1 MPKHDSGGSAFATH
15 DDVKA
20 ILGELDPAQLLAIM
34 SLRPTIADIEQ
45 ASLWL
50 EGDTDVFEAGEPI
63 KGVASDVVT
72 ILTENEEEE
81 PPRAS

>member
-1 MPKHDSGGSAFATH
+1 MPKLDSGGTAIATH
-15 DDVKA
+15 HDIKA

-34 SLRPTIADIEQ
+34 SLRPTIADLEQ

-50 EGDTDVFEAGEPI
+50 EGDTDVFGPGEPI

-81 PPRAS
+81 PPRAT

>member
-1 MPKHDSGGSAFATH
+1 MPMLDSGGTAFATH
-15 DDVKA
+15 HDVKA
-20 ILGELDPAQLLAIM
+20 ILGDIDPAQLLAIL
-34 SLRPTIADIEQ
+34 SLKPTIADLEQ

-50 EGDTDVFEAGEPI
+50 EGDADVFGPGEPI

-81 PPRAS
+81 PPRAT

>member
-1 MPKHDSGGSAFATH
+1 MPKLDSGGTAIATH
-15 DDVKA
+15 LDIKA
-20 ILGELDPAQLLAIM
+20 ILGDIDPAQLLAIM
-34 SLRPTIADIEQ
+34 SLKPTIADIEQ

-50 EGDTDVFEAGEPI
+50 EGDTDVFGPGEPI

-81 PPRAS
+81 PPRAT

>member
-1 MPKHDSGGSAFATH
+1 MPKLDSGGTAIATPH
-15 DDVKA
+15 DVKA
-20 ILGELDPAQLLAIM
+20 VLGEIDSAQLLAII
-34 SLRPTIADIEQ
+34 SLHPTIANLEQ

-50 EGDTDVFEAGEPI
+50 EGDTDVFGPGKPI

-81 PPRAS
+81 PSRAS

>member
-1 MPKHDSGGSAFATH
+1 MSKSDSGGTALATH
-15 DDVKA
+15 NDVKA
-20 ILGELDPAQLLAIM
+20 ILGDIDPAQMLAI
-34 SLRPTIADIEQ
+34 LALQPTIADLEQ

-50 EGDTDVFEAGEPI
+50 ESDADVFDAGEPI

-81 PPRAS
+81 PPRAG

>member
-1 MPKHDSGGSAFATH
+1 MSKPDSRGTVLATR
-15 DDVKA
+15 DDVIG
-20 ILGELDPAQLLAIM
+20 ILGEIDPPQMLAILA
-34 SLRPTIADIEQ
+34 LRPTIADIEQ

-50 EGDTDVFEAGEPI
+50 EGDTDVFGPGEPI

-81 PPRAS
+81 PPRTG